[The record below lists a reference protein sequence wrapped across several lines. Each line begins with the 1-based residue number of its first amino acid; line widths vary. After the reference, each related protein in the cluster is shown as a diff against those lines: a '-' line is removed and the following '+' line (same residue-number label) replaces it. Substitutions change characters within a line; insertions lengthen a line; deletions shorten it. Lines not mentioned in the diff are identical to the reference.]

1 MKRKKNIL
9 FAKFIKTK
17 DNEQSVMLQYS
28 ILHFLS
34 GNYKWFC
41 RIWNKN
47 SIQFGESYG
56 RTKFQAY
63 RLAMK
68 KLNKDTYNKERGFII
83 TPKNL

>member
-1 MKRKKNIL
+1 MLIVIVFIIRKIKKYMKRKIL

-17 DNEQSVMLQYS
+17 DNQQSVMLQYS

-47 SIQFGESYG
+47 WTQFGESYG
-56 RTKFQAY
+56 RTKFEAY

-68 KLNKDTYNKERGFII
+68 KING
-83 TPKNL
+83 